1 MWTIIILFIGAF
13 VYFNIFYKETKSKNS
28 GQKRRPTQTR
38 RRNSEAKIPGV
49 DWIFKKEIDQPG
61 VPTVINNYRKVLN
74 GYDYKKIVRSLK
86 GIVQIKNEVQRNLA
100 YLQFVEPLAELERN
114 GNFEMNED
122 MPHLFFDHFFL
133 ELFNFLNAYY
143 PAIGAQG
150 QMRNLEDI
158 CKYIPEVNGFEQS
171 LAYGE
176 IQLREDILQIIK
188 KNGFIYNKDLNK
200 DERFTN
206 YSLGRNLIY
215 RLIEYNIIEEGKEGR
230 YVIYKIKN

>member
-1 MWTIIILFIGAF
+1 MWTIIILFIGAV
-13 VYFNIFYKETKSKNS
+13 VYFSFFYKETKSKNS
-28 GQKRRPTQTR
+28 GQKSRSSYTR
-38 RRNSEAKIPGV
+38 KLNSESVKPSF
-49 DWIFKKEIDQPG
+49 DWVFKREIDQPG

-74 GYDYKKIVRSLK
+74 GYDYKKIVKSLK
-86 GIVQIKNEVQRNLA
+86 GIAQIKDDIQKNLA

-133 ELFNFLNAYY
+133 DLFNFLNAYY

-150 QMRNLEDI
+150 QMKNLEDI
-158 CKYIPEVNGFEQS
+158 CKFIPELNGFEQS
-171 LAYGE
+171 LAFGE
-176 IQLREDILQIIK
+176 IQLREEILQIIK
-188 KNGFIYNKDLNK
+188 KNGFIYNKDLTKNESFK
-200 DERFTN
+200 D